1 MTRQAFLTT
10 PVVLQL
16 APVSFVVLSLLLL
29 VLIGLAG
36 GVS

>member
-16 APVSFVVLSLLLL
+16 APVSFVVLSL